1 MWPNSKGKGG
11 KGSSKSNDGDD
22 EKPRSKPRATRTKLK
37 AMTAEAA
44 RALQDTGE
52 TSVKPRMSP
61 EELLEAEIFRAAEQA
76 SADQVAREEQARASG
91 PEFLKI
97 PEKSASLDDQ
107 LSGVWKARL
116 MGGNKPTPGQ
126 NTAIPSPANRVAM
139 EAAERA
145 RTNAQHESMIGI
157 VDRMFD
163 QFQNLA
169 YDFNQV
175 ASASDL
181 ELTWIRPSINREN
194 VGNWHSGA
202 QYISVFS
209 GRISTRYWTL
219 VVRGSFETITAH
231 IIPADKLLTFNSAP
245 ANYMPMLE
253 MMPYFDGAMVY
264 WSAGPKQLK
273 SEDIQQAARAV
284 LDSLVQVAQE
294 DVPPAKPIDL
304 FVPPAA
310 PTAAAPAS
318 TSFIEPNVS
327 SLGGDIDYSER
338 YRQHF
343 SNDSS
348 TNVGGNQP
356 NSFPSP
362 PGQYGGGTNTSA
374 SNSSV
379 SNSSVNSFRQ
389 FPPSQPFNQASSQ
402 PLNQV
407 NSQSSDDD
415 WKPVVRSVRGA
426 AGPQPL
432 QPRPFQN
439 VQSEPTSPATSS
451 SVSNSS
457 ISSTSSPP
465 SFSSSASPTPSPSSS
480 SFPSSPSVPSTPSF
494 AAPPGRGQN
503 SSTDDGWRGVDVKG
517 PGKPSTG
524 GTSPAFKPAF
534 PQLPTAPAVN
544 SDSFAGG
551 NSQSFSG
558 QRPSGDDWN
567 FVPVEKEQKWPE
579 PKSTGAPP
587 AVNFPS
593 NLFADMPASLGFPA
607 SAASNSNNLLE
618 PPKVESPP
626 ATEPSSNN
634 FAKPAGNYPFS
645 RPFSAKSA
653 VKPAAAA
660 GATPE
665 PPVAPASTCTPAPTP
680 TSAPVAR
687 SNPEFVPGPA
697 PSPPASTFTPVK
709 ASTVQPHTSNSTS
722 TSNAAEAAQDSDDNP
737 FFTPLTP
744 SSSSASSATYSAL
757 TQQASQTP
765 GADTAGGVSP
775 WAQAPAA
782 AQGGNKADFNPTASS
797 TQSHMI
803 APPPAPMPAKEPV
816 VTSFFEPEIA
826 DDTDVVEETSVVDE
840 TSTVEIATTG
850 QFSADRFAFDIANQ
864 AVPMPD
870 LNQELSYLQPPAE
883 VEPQGEN
890 TEEPADENQVE
901 EPQSEELQSE
911 EIQSLSDQEQQT
923 PDALQESE
931 LEESEPEESELV
943 ELAEPEA
950 ETEAVTDTASEPEL
964 KIDSDPDSE
973 VALGAEVEQDQEQDQ
988 DQELDSDSEPKADS
1002 VADQS
1007 PEELDSLMDESEDSQ
1022 PLEELIESRVSEDSD
1037 ELSESAIQENA
1048 AEDAGDFTSDNQK
1061 QLEQDDN
1068 LPSDDS
1074 SEEIADDLDDSDIA
1088 ESALDSS
1095 DSDESDSDESELDD
1109 DELQETAAAEEAEE
1123 AEALVDEEQD
1133 LDQVL
1138 DSDLDSDVDSGQDA
1152 DQELELD
1159 STELELDRLAEI
1171 EEETVESIAELE
1183 QELAQTT
1190 EELHQ
1195 SGFNSSEASQADHPW
1210 RGPDV
1215 SDGAYSDTTTEAG
1228 VESGTQFD
1236 QYSMPSFTPIST
1248 SLGTSAPFVVA
1259 ANEHSLKSEID
1270 RVITAFDKELE
1281 LISTKG
1287 SDAFARRDLKGAEH
1301 MIKLAEMIS
1310 EYKAGLA
1317 KLKDEY
1323 DQDLT

>member
-76 SADQVAREEQARASG
+76 SADQVAREEQARAAG

-116 MGGNKPTPGQ
+116 MGANKPTPGQ

-356 NSFPSP
+356 NSFPNP
-362 PGQYGGGTNTSA
+362 GPGQYGGATNTSA

-465 SFSSSASPTPSPSSS
+465 SFSSSASPIPTPTPPAPSA
-480 SFPSSPSVPSTPSF
+480 PSTPSF
-494 AAPPGRGQN
+494 AAPPGRGQ
-503 SSTDDGWRGVDVKG
+503 SSSSDDGWRGVDVKG

-534 PQLPTAPAVN
+534 PQLPAAPAVN

-558 QRPSGDDWN
+558 PRPSGDDWN

-579 PKSTGAPP
+579 PRSTGAPP

-607 SAASNSNNLLE
+607 SAASNNNLLE
-618 PPKVESPP
+618 PPKVEAPP
-626 ATEPSSNN
+626 AAEPSSNN

-665 PPVAPASTCTPAPTP
+665 PPTAPAPTPAPTP
-680 TSAPVAR
+680 APAPVAK
-687 SNPEFVPGPA
+687 STPEFLPGPA
-697 PSPPASTFTPVK
+697 PSPPATPFTPAK
-709 ASTVQPHTSNSTS
+709 APIVQPQTINT
-722 TSNAAEAAQDSDDNP
+722 AEAAQDSDDNP
-737 FFTPLTP
+737 FFTPLAP
-744 SSSSASSATYSAL
+744 SSSSSSSTYSAL
-757 TQQASQTP
+757 TQQAAQAP
-765 GADTAGGVSP
+765 GANTAGGVSP

-826 DDTDVVEETSVVDE
+826 DDTDVIEETSVVDE
-840 TSTVEIATTG
+840 TSAVEIATTG

-883 VEPQGEN
+883 VESPVEN
-890 TEEPADENQVE
+890 TEVPADENPVE

-923 PDALQESE
+923 PDALQDPE
-931 LEESEPEESELV
+931 LEEPETEETESE
-943 ELAEPEA
+943 ELAAAEA
-950 ETEAVTDTASEPEL
+950 ETEAATASEPEL

-973 VALGAEVEQDQEQDQ
+973 IALGAEVELKQDQEQDQ
-988 DQELDSDSEPKADS
+988 ELDQDSELDENP
-1002 VADQS
+1002 VADES
-1007 PEELDSLMDESEDSQ
+1007 PEELDGDKEELEDSQ
-1022 PLEELIESRVSEDSD
+1022 PLEELIESRVCEDSD
-1037 ELSESAIQENA
+1037 ELSESAIQESA
-1048 AEDAGDFTSDNQK
+1048 VEDASDFTSDNQE

-1074 SEEIADDLDDSDIA
+1074 SEEIADDLDDSEIA
-1088 ESALDSS
+1088 
-1095 DSDESDSDESELDD
+1095 ESDSDESELDD
-1109 DELQETAAAEEAEE
+1109 NELQETAAAEEAET
-1123 AEALVDEEQD
+1123 LSDEEQD

-1138 DSDLDSDVDSGQDA
+1138 DSDLDSDVDS

-1183 QELAQTT
+1183 QELAQST

-1195 SGFNSSEASQADHPW
+1195 SGFNSSEDSQPDHPW
-1210 RGPDV
+1210 RGPD
-1215 SDGAYSDTTTEAG
+1215 SSGPYSDTATDAG
-1228 VESGTQFD
+1228 VESGTQFN
-1236 QYSMPSFTPIST
+1236 QYSMPSLTPIST
-1248 SLGTSAPFVVA
+1248 SLGSSAPFVVA

>member
-1 MWPNSKGKGG
+1 
-11 KGSSKSNDGDD
+11 
-22 EKPRSKPRATRTKLK
+22 
-37 AMTAEAA
+37 MTAEAA

-116 MGGNKPTPGQ
+116 MGANKPTPGQ

-310 PTAAAPAS
+310 PTAAAPAN

-356 NSFPSP
+356 NSFPNP
-362 PGQYGGGTNTSA
+362 GPGQYGGATNTSA

-407 NSQSSDDD
+407 NSQSCDDD

-439 VQSEPTSPATSS
+439 VQSEPTSPTTSS

-503 SSTDDGWRGVDVKG
+503 SSSDDGWRGVDVKG

-534 PQLPTAPAVN
+534 PQLPAAPAVN

-558 QRPSGDDWN
+558 PRPSGDDWN

-607 SAASNSNNLLE
+607 SAASNNNLLE
-618 PPKVESPP
+618 PPKVEAPP
-626 ATEPSSNN
+626 AAEPSSNN

-665 PPVAPASTCTPAPTP
+665 PPTAPAPAPTP
-680 TSAPVAR
+680 APAPAPVAK
-687 SNPEFVPGPA
+687 STPEFLPGPA
-697 PSPPASTFTPVK
+697 PSPPAATFTPAK
-709 ASTVQPHTSNSTS
+709 APIVQPQTS
-722 TSNAAEAAQDSDDNP
+722 TTNTDEAAQDSDDNP

-744 SSSSASSATYSAL
+744 SSSSASSSSSSSSATYSAL
-757 TQQASQTP
+757 TQQAAQTP

-826 DDTDVVEETSVVDE
+826 DDTVVIEETSDVDE

-883 VEPQGEN
+883 VEPPVEN
-890 TEEPADENQVE
+890 TEVPADENQVE

-923 PDALQESE
+923 PDALEEPE
-931 LEESEPEESELV
+931 LEEPELEEPELEEPELEEPELE
-943 ELAEPEA
+943 ELAAGEA
-950 ETEAVTDTASEPEL
+950 ETEAETVSEPEL

-973 VALGAEVEQDQEQDQ
+973 VAFGAEVEQKQKQKQEQE
-988 DQELDSDSEPKADS
+988 QELDPDSELDANP
-1002 VADQS
+1002 VADES
-1007 PEELDSLMDESEDSQ
+1007 PEELDSDKDELEESQ

-1037 ELSESAIQENA
+1037 ELSESAIQESA
-1048 AEDAGDFTSDNQK
+1048 AEDASDYTSDNQE

-1074 SEEIADDLDDSDIA
+1074 SEEIADDLNDSEIA
-1088 ESALDSS
+1088 
-1095 DSDESDSDESELDD
+1095 ESDSDESELDD
-1109 DELQETAAAEEAEE
+1109 NELQETAAAEEADDAEE
-1123 AEALVDEEQD
+1123 AETLVDEEQD
-1133 LDQVL
+1133 LEQVL
-1138 DSDLDSDVDSGQDA
+1138 DSGLDSDVDSGQDA
-1152 DQELELD
+1152 EQELELD

-1195 SGFNSSEASQADHPW
+1195 SGFNSSEDSQADHPW
-1210 RGPDV
+1210 RGPDS
-1215 SDGAYSDTTTEAG
+1215 SDGPSSDTATNAG
-1228 VESGTQFD
+1228 VESGTQFN

-1248 SLGTSAPFVVA
+1248 SLGTSAPYVVA
-1259 ANEHSLKSEID
+1259 ASEHSLKNEID